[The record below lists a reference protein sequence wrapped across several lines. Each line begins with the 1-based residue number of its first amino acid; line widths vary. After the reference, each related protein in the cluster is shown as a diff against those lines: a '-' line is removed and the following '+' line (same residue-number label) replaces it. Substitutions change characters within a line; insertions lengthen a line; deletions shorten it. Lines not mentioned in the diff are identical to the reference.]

1 VVTFAT
7 LCYLR
12 RGNKVLLQ
20 RKARGLFGEG
30 KWNAPGG
37 KMLIGEL
44 PERAATREMHEETRL
59 KVSGLRFHG
68 ILNFYLGKTKKLDQS
83 VFLFSSKK
91 STGKMQANS
100 EGELRWFSVHNMPY
114 DEMWQDDH
122 MWISLMLE
130 GKSFVGDFYFTDNY
144 MEFLGYQIYETSF
157 VVRQGS
163 RRTPPRTHR

>member
-12 RGNKVLLQ
+12 RGNTVLLQ

-37 KMLIGEL
+37 KMLMGEL
-44 PERAATREMHEETRL
+44 PERAATREMHEETGL

-68 ILNFYLGKTKKLDQS
+68 ILNFHLGETKKLDQS
-83 VFLFSSKK
+83 VFLFSSQRF
-91 STGKMQANS
+91 TGKMQAND
-100 EGELRWFSVHNMPY
+100 EGELRWFSAHRMPY
-114 DEMWQDDH
+114 DKMWPGDH
-122 MWISLMLE
+122 LWIPLMLE

-144 MEFLGYQIYETSF
+144 TEFVSHQISETNF
-157 VVRQGS
+157 ALRIGS
-163 RRTPPRTHR
+163 RRTPRPHR